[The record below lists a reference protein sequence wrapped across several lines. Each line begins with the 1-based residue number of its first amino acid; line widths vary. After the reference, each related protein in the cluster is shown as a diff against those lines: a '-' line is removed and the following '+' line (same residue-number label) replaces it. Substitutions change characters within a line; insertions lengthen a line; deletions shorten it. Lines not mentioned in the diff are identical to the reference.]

1 MAYVAFF
8 FGGLLL
14 GFYAAAV
21 ALHSPMDPDD
31 RAAVNDMIY
40 TEGYEAGYQAGQ
52 AQAARRR

>member
-1 MAYVAFF
+1 MGYVVMV

-21 ALHSPMDPDD
+21 ALHSPMDPHD
-31 RAAVNDMIY
+31 RAVVDDQIY
-40 TEGYEAGYQAGQ
+40 SEGYQAGYQAAQ

>member
-1 MAYVAFF
+1 MGYVVMF

-21 ALHSPMDPDD
+21 ALHSPMDPVD

-40 TEGYEAGYQAGQ
+40 TEGYQAGYQAAQ